1 MFKGLL
7 VVFCLRVA
15 QAIQV
20 LWVVLVEMFG
30 VDLDPGDPVDRARF
44 SRG

>member
-7 VVFCLRVA
+7 VAFCLRVA

-20 LWVVLVEMFG
+20 LWVVLVEMSSG
-30 VDLDPGDPVDRARF
+30 VDPGDPVDRARF

>member
-7 VVFCLRVA
+7 VAFCLRVA
-15 QAIQV
+15 QAIQR
-20 LWVVLVEMFG
+20 LWVVLVEMSG
-30 VDLDPGDPVDRARF
+30 VDPGDPVDRAHF